1 MSKAQFV
8 WDGVVGLADPADP
21 SAGANFTYT
30 LAAGQKG
37 LLVVITI
44 TFTSAVAAANRGMS
58 LRIRHG
64 TKVLWQNL
72 TMANQTASRT
82 NYYTFA
88 PGIPVSD
95 AADQVNRT
103 FPFDAPI
110 EVPAG
115 SVIDTVITNI
125 QGADQVNVA
134 WEYKELKA

>member
-1 MSKAQFV
+1 MSKEQFV
-8 WDGVVGLADPADP
+8 WDSVVGLADPADP

-44 TFTSAVAAANRGMS
+44 TITSSASVANRGLS

-64 TKVLWQNL
+64 AKVLWQNL

-88 PGIPVSD
+88 PGVPVSD

-103 FPFDAPI
+103 FPFSAAI
-110 EVPAG
+110 ELPAG

-125 QGADQVNVA
+125 QAADQVNIA
-134 WEYKELKA
+134 WEYKEVKA